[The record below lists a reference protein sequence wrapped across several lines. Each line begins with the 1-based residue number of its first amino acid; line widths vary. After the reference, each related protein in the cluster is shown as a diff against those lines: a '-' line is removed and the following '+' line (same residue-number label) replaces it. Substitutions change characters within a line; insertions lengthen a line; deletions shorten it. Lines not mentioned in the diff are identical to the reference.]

1 MSKSKKNV
9 VDPASIIERYG
20 ADTGRVYTMF
30 MGPPDRDI
38 EWSEEGIRG
47 ASRFLHRVW
56 ALVLGCA
63 ERLAAPG
70 AIVDTT
76 SLGEEDAALRHRYH
90 VTVKKVTDDIEE
102 RFSFNT
108 AVAAIME
115 LTNAVA
121 KAVEGE
127 VDPALLRRVLDGL
140 ILLLAPFAPFI
151 GEELW
156 QRTGHDTMVLENPW
170 PEYEEAALVEDTVEI
185 PVQINGKLRA
195 RVAVALEAAR
205 DAEALRAAVLA
216 DADVAGRLEG
226 KDVVKVI
233 AVPEKM
239 VSVVVK

>member
-1 MSKSKKNV
+1 
-9 VDPASIIERYG
+9 
-20 ADTGRVYTMF
+20 
-30 MGPPDRDI
+30 
-38 EWSEEGIRG
+38 
-47 ASRFLHRVW
+47 
-56 ALVLGCA
+56 
-63 ERLAAPG
+63 
-70 AIVDTT
+70 
-76 SLGEEDAALRHRYH
+76 
-90 VTVKKVTDDIEE
+90 
-102 RFSFNT
+102 
-108 AVAAIME
+108 
-115 LTNAVA
+115 
-121 KAVEGE
+121 VEGE
-127 VDPALLRRVLDGL
+127 VDPALLRHVFDGL
-140 ILLLAPFAPFI
+140 ILLLSPFAPFV

-170 PEYEEAALVEDTVEI
+170 PEHEESALVEDTVEI